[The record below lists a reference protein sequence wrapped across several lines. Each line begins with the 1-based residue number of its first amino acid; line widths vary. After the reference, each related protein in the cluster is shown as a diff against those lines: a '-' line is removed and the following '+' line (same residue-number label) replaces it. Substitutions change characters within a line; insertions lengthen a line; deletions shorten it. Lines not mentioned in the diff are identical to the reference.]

1 MSFLA
6 RRYCIGF
13 LALLPVCAIS
23 PPALAQEA
31 DAANS
36 ILSRTN
42 EPLTPSQQAIVD
54 GLKASSEASA
64 VRVLRILGVVADLLT
79 DNDSNLLMP
88 ISGGRDV
95 LLVRTMPPAKT
106 EEGAITWFGQTV
118 ETGERERA

>member
-6 RRYCIGF
+6 RRHCIGF
-13 LALLPVCAIS
+13 LALLPVYAIS
-23 PPALAQEA
+23 PPALAQGA

-42 EPLTPSQQAIVD
+42 EPLTPSQRAIVD
-54 GLKASSEASA
+54 SLKASSEASA
-64 VRVLRILGVVADLLT
+64 VRVLKILGVVADLLT
-79 DNDSNLLMP
+79 DNDSNVLMP

-106 EEGAITWFGQTV
+106 EEGAITWFGQTA
-118 ETGERERA
+118 ETGE